1 MAFAMIPPCGGI
13 YDAQKRRYLR
23 QRENT
28 TPDPVERYRLREARL
43 NDELTDACR
52 ELVDNA
58 RKQKSIY

>member
-28 TPDPVERYRLREARL
+28 TPDPVERYRLRKARL